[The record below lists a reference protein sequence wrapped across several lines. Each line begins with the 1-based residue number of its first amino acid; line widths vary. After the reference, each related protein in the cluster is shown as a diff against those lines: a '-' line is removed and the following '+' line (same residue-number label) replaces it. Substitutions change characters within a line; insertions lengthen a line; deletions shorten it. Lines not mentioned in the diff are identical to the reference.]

1 MEAILSQ
8 IMEPLEF
15 GLVSE
20 KQLILAADGA

>member
-20 KQLILAADGA
+20 KRLLLAADGV